1 MAKKSQY
8 LSNRQFIFT
17 FGFARSSEGVERAF
31 VDMEYVASDELGNL
45 VRLGIFREM
54 HFTYAVQLVRKNYY
68 HTPKHVQLTPDDVH
82 KSWARVVCGDRN
94 AGGKLTDPSQ

>member
-1 MAKKSQY
+1 MEHKRHQTLRQKSQY

-54 HFTYAVQLVRKNYY
+54 HFTYAVQLVRKIITIPLNMSSSPPMMYI
-68 HTPKHVQLTPDDVH
+68 
-82 KSWARVVCGDRN
+82 R
-94 AGGKLTDPSQ
+94 AGPG